1 MKRILCA
8 LCAVLFL
15 VGCENID
22 TTSSLPSEPVD
33 TPSSSEVLSSE
44 PEVQYDDLLLTMADC
59 GEEITAMG
67 DLQNPEYAEALS
79 ELEAVLQGYN
89 RNASVVAYSLDNRK
103 ALGYNTQAGIFGAC
117 TVKAAYTYYC
127 CLQLDNGVATLD
139 TQRVYKRE
147 HYEPGTGDMQ
157 YSPFGTIFTVR
168 TMLDKSMR
176 ISDNVGYL
184 MAVDYFGRDG
194 YNSWIGAKG
203 CDSLKIKP
211 TVWSLYTKARDLAV
225 VWREMYNYFGS
236 DAEHAQFLYNSCTN
250 TDDNYA
256 TAALEGVTY
265 SHKQGHNRSG
275 DWHSLSDAGIVWGEK
290 PYIIAIVT
298 DAPGPSSYDAEVFAK
313 IINIIDGKL
322 F

>member
-103 ALGYNTQAGIFGAC
+103 ALGYNTQAMILL
-117 TVKAAYTYYC
+117 TEQAA
-127 CLQLDNGVATLD
+127 
-139 TQRVYKRE
+139 
-147 HYEPGTGDMQ
+147 M
-157 YSPFGTIFTVR
+157 I
-168 TMLDKSMR
+168 
-176 ISDNVGYL
+176 
-184 MAVDYFGRDG
+184 
-194 YNSWIGAKG
+194 
-203 CDSLKIKP
+203 
-211 TVWSLYTKARDLAV
+211 
-225 VWREMYNYFGS
+225 
-236 DAEHAQFLYNSCTN
+236 
-250 TDDNYA
+250 
-256 TAALEGVTY
+256 
-265 SHKQGHNRSG
+265 RSG
-275 DWHSLSDAGIVWGEK
+275 AARATISFMATPAQILSFILAARILSTALK
-290 PYIIAIVT
+290 MTIC
-298 DAPGPSSYDAEVFAK
+298 
-313 IINIIDGKL
+313 
-322 F
+322 